1 MCEQKSA
8 DDSERYWLC
17 HFLVIRHSSLAMA
30 YIDQFLQIVVR
41 QDSSDLHIA
50 EGQPPKIRTHGDIMA
65 IRDEPV
71 SHDEAT
77 RMLSEVCGEHNWE
90 IFQKH
95 GDLDFAYQM
104 DEQSRFRTNY
114 FKQSY
119 GYGAAFRLIP
129 TKISSVEELG
139 VPVIIKDYA
148 YLRGG
153 LVLVTGPTGSGKTT
167 TQAALIDFINQN
179 FSKHVV
185 TIEEPI
191 EFVHENKRSIIT
203 QREVPTDSISFPA
216 GLKAILREDTDIVL
230 IGEMRDLETISLALT
245 AAETGLLVIGT
256 LHTNNARKTVDRMI
270 DAFPAD
276 RQAQARAM
284 LANSLRGVVAQ
295 LLLKRADRPGRIAV
309 NEILIANAAVAAI
322 IREGATHKLQD
333 VIVSGRA
340 QGMQFMDDAIWA
352 LLQKGIVSSYEA
364 FMKAIDK
371 SRFKP
376 FLSPEEAALAN
387 AAGSVREDEK
397 GMPGNFVKGAGPRTR
412 VGTR

>member
-1 MCEQKSA
+1 
-8 DDSERYWLC
+8 
-17 HFLVIRHSSLAMA
+17 MA
-30 YIDQFLQIVVR
+30 YIDQFLNLVVR
-41 QDSSDLHIA
+41 QGASDLHIS
-50 EGQPPKIRTHGDIMA
+50 EGEPPKIRTHGDIMPV
-65 IRDEPV
+65 RDELV
-71 SHDEAT
+71 SHEEAT
-77 RMLSEVCGEHNWE
+77 RMFSEVCGSENWE
-90 IFQKH
+90 LFQQR

-104 DEQSRFRTNY
+104 DENSRFRSNY
-114 FKQSY
+114 FKASH
-119 GYGAAFRLIP
+119 GYAAAFRLIP
-129 TKISSVEELG
+129 TKISSLEELG
-139 VPVIIKDYA
+139 IPVVVKEFA

-179 FSKHVV
+179 FSNHVV

-191 EFVHENKRSIIT
+191 EFVHNNKRSIIT
-203 QREVPTDSISFPA
+203 QREVPGDSISFPA
-216 GLKAILREDTDIVL
+216 ALKAALRQDTDIVL

-276 RQAQARAM
+276 RQSQARAM

-295 LLLKRADRPGRIAV
+295 LLLKRSDRPGRVAI
-309 NEILIANAAVAAI
+309 NEILIANAAVSAI
-322 IREGATHKLQD
+322 IREGATQKLQD
-333 VIVSGRA
+333 VIISGKA

-352 LLQKGIVSSYEA
+352 LLEKNIVSPHEA

-371 SRFKP
+371 NRFKP
-376 FLSPEEAALAN
+376 FLSPEEEALAN
-387 AAGSVREDEK
+387 AAGSVPDDQKRI
-397 GMPGNFVKGAGPRTR
+397 PGNFVKASATRAR

>member
-1 MCEQKSA
+1 
-8 DDSERYWLC
+8 
-17 HFLVIRHSSLAMA
+17 MA
-30 YIDQFLQIVVR
+30 YIDQFLKIVVR
-41 QDSSDLHIA
+41 QGASDLHIG
-50 EGQPPKIRTHGDIMA
+50 EGQPPKIRRDGDIMP
-65 IRDEPV
+65 IREELV
-71 SHDEAT
+71 SHKEAT
-77 RMLSEVCGEHNWE
+77 RMLSEVCGPQNWE
-90 IFQKH
+90 IFQQH

-104 DEQSRFRTNY
+104 DEHSRFRTNY
-114 FKQSY
+114 FKESN
-119 GYGAAFRLIP
+119 GYAAAFRLIP
-129 TKISSVEELG
+129 TKISGLEELG
-139 VPVIIKDYA
+139 VPVVIKEFA

-191 EFVHENKRSIIT
+191 EFVHNNKRSIIT
-203 QREVPTDSISFPA
+203 QREVPGDSSSFPA
-216 GLKAILREDTDIVL
+216 GLKAALRQDTDIVL

-295 LLLKRADRPGRIAV
+295 LLLKRSDRPGRIAV
-309 NEILIANAAVAAI
+309 NEILIASAAVAAI
-322 IREGATHKLQD
+322 IREGATQKLQD

-340 QGMQFMDDAIWA
+340 HGMQFMDDAIWA
-352 LLQKGIVSSYEA
+352 LLEKGIVSPHEA

-376 FLSPEEAALAN
+376 LLSPQEEALAD
-387 AAGSVREDEK
+387 AAGSVPDDEK
-397 GMPGNFVKGAGPRTR
+397 RIPGNFVKHVAPHAR
-412 VGTR
+412 VGTH

>member
-1 MCEQKSA
+1 
-8 DDSERYWLC
+8 
-17 HFLVIRHSSLAMA
+17 MA
-30 YIDQFLQIVVR
+30 HIDQFLHIVVR
-41 QDSSDLHIA
+41 QEASDLHIA
-50 EGQPPKIRTHGDIMA
+50 EGEPPKIRIHGDIMA
-65 IRDEPV
+65 IRDEPI

-77 RMLSEVCGEHNWE
+77 QLLSEICGPHDWE
-90 IFQKH
+90 IFEQH

-104 DEQSRFRTNY
+104 DEHSRFRTNY
-114 FKQSY
+114 FKQSE
-119 GYGAAFRLIP
+119 GYAAAFRMIP
-129 TKISSVEELG
+129 TKISTLEELG
-139 VPVIIKDYA
+139 IPKVVKEFA

-167 TQAALIDFINQN
+167 TQAALVDFINEN

-191 EFVHENKRSIIT
+191 EFVHENKQSIIT
-203 QREVPTDSISFPA
+203 QREVPTDSTSFAA
-216 GLKAILREDTDIVL
+216 GLKASLRQDTDIVL
-230 IGEMRDLETISLALT
+230 VGEMRDLETIALALS
-245 AAETGLLVIGT
+245 AAETGLLVFGT
-256 LHTNNARKTVDRMI
+256 LHTNNARKTVDRMV

-276 RQAQARAM
+276 RQPQARAM

-295 LLLKRADRPGRIAV
+295 LLLKRSDRPGRIAV

-333 VIVSGRA
+333 IIVSGRA

-352 LLQKGIVSSYEA
+352 LLEKGIVSPHEA

-376 FLSPEEAALAN
+376 FLSTEEEALAD
-387 AAGSVREDEK
+387 AAGAIREDERRTS
-397 GMPGNFVKGAGPRTR
+397 GNVMKPLAVRARAATR
-412 VGTR
+412 

>member
-1 MCEQKSA
+1 
-8 DDSERYWLC
+8 
-17 HFLVIRHSSLAMA
+17 MA
-30 YIDQFLQIVVR
+30 YIDQFLNIVVR
-41 QDSSDLHIA
+41 QGASDLHIA
-50 EGQPPKIRTHGDIMA
+50 QEQPPKIRTHGDVMP
-65 IRDEPV
+65 IRDEPI
-71 SHDEAT
+71 SRDEAI
-77 RMLSEVCGEHNWE
+77 RMLSEVCGPENWE
-90 IFQKH
+90 LFEQR

-104 DEQSRFRTNY
+104 DEHSRFRTNY
-114 FKQSY
+114 FKQSD
-119 GYGAAFRLIP
+119 GYAAAFRLIP
-129 TKISSVEELG
+129 TKISSLEELG
-139 VPVIIKDYA
+139 VPVVIKEFA

-179 FSKHVV
+179 FSRHVV

-191 EFVHENKRSIIT
+191 EFVHNNKHSIIT
-203 QREVPTDSISFPA
+203 QREVPGDSISFPA
-216 GLKAILREDTDIVL
+216 GLKAALRQDTDIIL

-256 LHTNNARKTVDRMI
+256 LHTNNARKTVDRMV

-276 RQAQARAM
+276 RQEQARAM

-295 LLLKRADRPGRIAV
+295 LLLKRSDRPGRIAV

-322 IREGATHKLQD
+322 IREGATQKLQD

-352 LLQKGIVSSYEA
+352 LLEKAIVSPHEA

-371 SRFKP
+371 TRFKP
-376 FLSPEEAALAN
+376 LLSPEEAALAN
-387 AAGSVREDEK
+387 AAGSVPDDEK
-397 GMPGNFVKGAGPRTR
+397 RLPGNFVKTFPTRARAGGR
-412 VGTR
+412 